1 MGIISDVGGG
11 GIGSEVLRRTYL
23 DNAGET
29 EATLCTGV
37 ANHIMTIISI
47 VFCENNGIADS
58 LFHMYMDHDLGGTN
72 IYLLRAN
79 SVGSY
84 STFIW
89 NDKIVLTDQDK
100 LHMIGE
106 SSSGTASYDVWV
118 SYIDQEFT
126 T

>member
-1 MGIISDVGGG
+1 MGLISDVGGSG
-11 GIGSEVLRRTYL
+11 VGSEVLRRTYL

-47 VFCENNGIADS
+47 IICDRSTETDNNFD
-58 LFHMYMDHDLGGTN
+58 MYVDYDLGGTN
-72 IYLLRAN
+72 LYLLQYQD
-79 SVGSY
+79 VGAKG
-84 STFIW
+84 TFIW
-89 NDKIVLTDQDK
+89 NDKIVLTDTDK
-100 LHMIGE
+100 LHMEGR
-106 SSSGTASYDVWV
+106 SSDGTASYDVWV